1 MLDITSVIPARHK
14 RTASGWISFNAV
26 CCEHNGENRDRRQR
40 GGVKQ
45 NGEDWSYHCFNC
57 GFKASFKLGR
67 TLGFKTRKLL
77 NWFGVDQGT
86 IQAINLESLK
96 HKDMAQLMEDRSSR
110 RVEQVKFDDVQMPEE
125 LRLLEETDTK
135 YIKYLESRAVDPGD
149 YPYMI
154 SPEQKGRQ
162 AERIVIPYTYEDRIV
177 GHTARFL
184 DDRKPKFISE
194 QQPGYVFGTDLQQ
207 EHWTQA
213 IVVEGIFDA
222 LSLNCLALLH
232 NDINDKQATLLKS
245 LRRDITVVPDQ
256 VQAGIKLIDR
266 AVALGFAVSMPLW
279 PDDVKDVNDA
289 VKRYGRLGTLI
300 TIMKAR
306 ETSKIKIEMAK
317 KKLITHGKI

>member
-256 VQAGIKLIDR
+256 DQAGIKLIDR
-266 AVALGFAVSMPLW
+266 AVALGFAVSMPPW

-317 KKLITHGKI
+317 KKLMTHGKI

>member
-1 MLDITSVIPARHK
+1 M
-14 RTASGWISFNAV
+14 
-26 CCEHNGENRDRRQR
+26 
-40 GGVKQ
+40 
-45 NGEDWSYHCFNC
+45 
-57 GFKASFKLGR
+57 
-67 TLGFKTRKLL
+67 
-77 NWFGVDQGT
+77 
-86 IQAINLESLK
+86 
-96 HKDMAQLMEDRSSR
+96 
-110 RVEQVKFDDVQMPEE
+110 
-125 LRLLEETDTK
+125 EETDTK

-256 VQAGIKLIDR
+256 DQAGIKLIDR
-266 AVALGFAVSMPLW
+266 AVALGFAVSMPPW

>member
-232 NDINDKQATLLKS
+232 NDINDKQAALLKS

-256 VQAGIKLIDR
+256 DQAGIKLIDR
-266 AVALGFAVSMPLW
+266 AVALGFAVSMPPW

-317 KKLITHGKI
+317 KKLITHEKI

>member
-1 MLDITSVIPARHK
+1 MLDITSILPAKHK

-26 CCEHNGENRDRRQR
+26 CCEHNGENRDKRQR
-40 GGVKQ
+40 GGLKQ

-67 TLGFKTRKLL
+67 TLSFKARKLL
-77 NWFGVDQGT
+77 NWFGVDQSV

-96 HKDMAQLMEDRSSR
+96 RKDMAQLVEDRAKPK
-110 RVEQVKFDDVQMPEE
+110 VQHIEFNDVVMPEE

-135 YIKYLESRAVDPGD
+135 YIEYLESRAVDPGD
-149 YPYMI
+149 YPYMV
-154 SPEQKGRQ
+154 SPNQKGRQ
-162 AERIVIPYTYEDRIV
+162 AERIVIPYTYEDRLV
-177 GHTARFL
+177 GYTARYL

-232 NDINDKQATLLKS
+232 NDINDKQARLLKN
-245 LRRDITVVPDQ
+245 LRKDITVVPDQ
-256 VQAGIKLIDR
+256 DEAGLKLIDR
-266 AVALGFAVSMPLW
+266 AVGLGFAVSIPNW
-279 PDDVKDVNDA
+279 PDDIKDVNDA

-300 TIMKAR
+300 TIMTAR
-306 ETSKIKIEMAK
+306 ETSKIKIELAR
-317 KKLITHGKI
+317 KKLDKRIRT

>member
-1 MLDITSVIPARHK
+1 MLDITSVLPAKHK

-26 CCEHNGENRDRRQR
+26 CCEHNGENRDKRQR
-40 GGVKQ
+40 GGIKQ

-67 TLGFKTRKLL
+67 TLSFKARKLL
-77 NWFGVDQGT
+77 NWFGVDQSV

-96 HKDMAQLMEDRSSR
+96 RKDMAQLVEDRAKPK
-110 RVEQVKFDDVQMPEE
+110 VQHIEFNDVVMPEE

-135 YIKYLESRAVDPGD
+135 YIEYLESRAVDPGD
-149 YPYMI
+149 YPYMV
-154 SPEQKGRQ
+154 SPDQKGRQ
-162 AERIVIPYTYEDRIV
+162 AERIVVPYTYEDRLV
-177 GHTARFL
+177 GYTARYL

-232 NDINDKQATLLKS
+232 NDISDKQAKLLKS
-245 LRRDITVVPDQ
+245 LRKDITVVPDQ
-256 VQAGIKLIDR
+256 DEAGLKLIDR
-266 AVALGFAVSMPLW
+266 ATELGFAVSIPEW
-279 PDDVKDVNDA
+279 PMDVKDVNDA

-300 TIMKAR
+300 TIMTAR
-306 ETSKIKIEMAK
+306 ETSKIKIELAR
-317 KKLITHGKI
+317 KKLDKRLRG

>member
-135 YIKYLESRAVDPGD
+135 YIKYLESRAIDPGD

-256 VQAGIKLIDR
+256 DQAGIKLIDR
-266 AVALGFAVSMPLW
+266 AVALGFAVSMPPW

>member
-26 CCEHNGENRDRRQR
+26 CCEYNGENRDRRQR

-256 VQAGIKLIDR
+256 DQAGIKLIDR
-266 AVALGFAVSMPLW
+266 AVALGFAVSMPPW

>member
-1 MLDITSVIPARHK
+1 MLDITTVIPARHK

-40 GGVKQ
+40 GGIKQ

-256 VQAGIKLIDR
+256 DQAGIKLIDR
-266 AVALGFAVSMPLW
+266 AVALGFAVSMPPW

>member
-1 MLDITSVIPARHK
+1 MLDITSVIPAKHK

-256 VQAGIKLIDR
+256 DQAGIKLIDR
-266 AVALGFAVSMPLW
+266 AVALGFAVSMPPW

>member
-96 HKDMAQLMEDRSSR
+96 HKDMAQLMEDRSR
-110 RVEQVKFDDVQMPEE
+110 KRVEQVKFDDVQMPEE

-256 VQAGIKLIDR
+256 DQAGIKLIDR
-266 AVALGFAVSMPLW
+266 AVALGFAVSMPPW
-279 PDDVKDVNDA
+279 TDDVKDVNDA